1 MASGLTAGKLWHFH
15 FMQFASAL
23 QNLKDDANITD
34 IVINGVRSVLVRSAG
49 RWFSTESIFS
59 EASELQDF
67 AIDLAESANQAL
79 NFKDPFASFV
89 AGDWRISAVLSFGIC
104 SETNITFRRVAGVEG
119 ASSPDQLFSDQR
131 SGDLLAKIKHHM
143 DARQSVLIAG
153 AAGSGKTTLLRAL
166 LRRYPAERIITIEDV
181 AELNLGLPNSVGLLA
196 REPNAEGVGAVTLS
210 SLLSHALRMSPD
222 RIALGEVRS
231 VELVAMLDALN
242 TGHSG
247 AGATIHANSLEDV
260 ASRIEALGLRAGLP
274 LPVIARLAESALGL
288 VIFVSAIGGYKI
300 EAVGVPRAT
309 SSGLQVIPLG

>member
-1 MASGLTAGKLWHFH
+1 
-15 FMQFASAL
+15 MQLAPAIQDL
-23 QNLKDDANITD
+23 MNDDKITD
-34 IVINGVRSVLVRSAG
+34 IVFNGVRSVLVRSSG
-49 RWFSTESIFS
+49 RWFSVESIF
-59 EASELQDF
+59 AGMSELQDW
-67 AIDLAESANQAL
+67 AVDLAEAVNKSL
-79 NFKDPFASFV
+79 NFKEPLSSFV
-89 AGDWRISAVLSFGIC
+89 SGDWRITAVLPFGVC
-104 SETNITFRRVAGVEG
+104 SEPNLTFRRVSGVEG
-119 ASSPDQLFSDQR
+119 VASPEQLFTDQR
-131 SGDLLAKIKHHM
+131 SLELLTKIKQHM

-166 LRRYPAERIITIEDV
+166 LMRYPTERIITIEDV
-181 AELNLGLPNSVGLLA
+181 AELNLGLPNAVGLVA
-196 REPNAEGVGAVTLS
+196 REPNGEGVGAVSLS

-288 VIFVSAIGGYKI
+288 VVFVSAIGGYKI

-309 SSGLQVIPLG
+309 ANGLQVPQIA

>member
-1 MASGLTAGKLWHFH
+1 
-15 FMQFASAL
+15 MQLAPAL
-23 QNLKDDANITD
+23 QKLLNDAQITD
-34 IVINGVRSVLVRSAG
+34 VVLNGVRSVLVRSAG

-59 EASELQDF
+59 HESEIQDF
-67 AIDLAESANQAL
+67 AIDLAESANRAL
-79 NFKDPFASFV
+79 NFKEPFASFV
-89 AGDWRISAVLSFGIC
+89 AGDWRISAVLPSGVC
-104 SETNITFRRVAGVEG
+104 PETNITFRRVSGVDG
-119 ASSPDQLFSDQR
+119 VSSLDHLFKDHVSN
-131 SGDLLAKIKHHM
+131 DLLTKIKDHM

-166 LRRYPAERIITIEDV
+166 LRRYPTERIITIEDV
-181 AELNLGLPNSVGLLA
+181 AELNLGLPNSVGLLS
-196 REPNAEGVGAVTLS
+196 REPNGEGVGAVSLS

-274 LPVIARLAESALGL
+274 LPVIARLTESALGL
-288 VIFVSAIGGYKI
+288 VVFVSAFGGYRI

-309 SSGLQVIPLG
+309 PTGLQVIPIG

>member
-1 MASGLTAGKLWHFH
+1 
-15 FMQFASAL
+15 MQLAPAL
-23 QNLKDDANITD
+23 QNLMNDAQITD
-34 IVINGVRSVLVRSAG
+34 IVLNGVRSVLVRSSG
-49 RWFSTESIFS
+49 RWFSAELVFA
-59 EASELQDF
+59 EPNELQDL
-67 AIDLAESANQAL
+67 AIDLAESANQTL
-79 NFKDPFASFV
+79 NFKEPFASYV
-89 AGDWRISAVLSFGIC
+89 AGGWRITAVLSFGVC
-104 SETNITFRRVAGVEG
+104 SETNITFRRVSGAES
-119 ASSPDQLFSDQR
+119 ASSPDQLFNDQR
-131 SGDLLAKIKHHM
+131 SIDLLTKIKHHL

-166 LRRYPAERIITIEDV
+166 LKRYPAERIITIEDV
-181 AELNLGLPNSVGLLA
+181 AELNLGLPNSVGLLS
-196 REPNAEGVGAVTLS
+196 REPNAEGVGAVSLS

-288 VIFVSAIGGYKI
+288 VVFVSAIGGYKI
-300 EAVGVPRAT
+300 EAVGVPRVT

>member
-1 MASGLTAGKLWHFH
+1 MIQLPA
-15 FMQFASAL
+15 MQTL
-23 QNLKDDANITD
+23 MNDLRITD
-34 IVINGVRSVLVRSAG
+34 IVLNGVRSVLVRSSG
-49 RWFSTESIFS
+49 RWFSVDSIFS
-59 EASELQDF
+59 EQSELQDF
-67 AIDLAESANQAL
+67 AIDLAESVNVSL
-79 NFKDPFASFV
+79 NFKEPFSSFLSSE
-89 AGDWRISAVLSFGIC
+89 WRVSAVMPFGIC
-104 SETNITFRRVAGVEG
+104 AEPNLTFRRVSGETERRELA
-119 ASSPDQLFSDQR
+119 DLFGDQR
-131 SGDLLAKIKHHM
+131 SRALLAKIEAQM

-153 AAGSGKTTLLRAL
+153 SAGSGKTTLLRAL

-181 AELNLGLPNSVGLLA
+181 AELNLGLPNSVGLLS
-196 REPNAEGVGAVTLS
+196 REPNAEGVGAVSMS

-274 LPVIARLAESALGL
+274 LQVIARLTESAIGL
-288 VIFVSAIGGYKI
+288 VVFVSAIGGYRI

-309 SSGLQVIPLG
+309 PTGLQVIPIG

>member
-1 MASGLTAGKLWHFH
+1 MASGFTAAKLWHFH
-15 FMQFASAL
+15 FMQFVSAL
-23 QNLKDDANITD
+23 QNLLDDANITD
-34 IVINGVRSVLVRSAG
+34 IVINGVRTVLARSSG
-49 RWFSTESIFS
+49 RWFSTETIFS
-59 EASELQDF
+59 EPRELQDF
-67 AIDLAESANQAL
+67 ALDLAESANQTL
-79 NFKDPFASFV
+79 NFKEPFASFV
-89 AGDWRISAVLSFGIC
+89 AGGWRISAVLSFGIC
-104 SETNITFRRVAGVEG
+104 SETNLTYRRVSGVEG
-119 ASSPDQLFSDQR
+119 ASSPDQLFTDQR
-131 SGDLLAKIKHHM
+131 SGDLLTKITHHM

-153 AAGSGKTTLLRAL
+153 SAGSGKTTLLRAL

-181 AELNLGLPNSVGLLA
+181 DELNVGLPNAVGLLS
-196 REPNAEGVGAVTLS
+196 REPNAEGVGAVSLS
-210 SLLSHALRMSPD
+210 SLLSYALRMSPD

-288 VIFVSAIGGYKI
+288 VVFVSAIGGYKI
-300 EAVGVPRAT
+300 EAVGVPKAT

>member
-1 MASGLTAGKLWHFH
+1 
-15 FMQFASAL
+15 MQFSPPL
-23 QNLKDDANITD
+23 LNLMSDSRVTD
-34 IVINGVRSVLVRSAG
+34 IVLNGVRSVLVRTAG
-49 RWFSTESIFS
+49 RWFSTEKIFS

-79 NFKDPFASFV
+79 NFKEPFASFV
-89 AGDWRISAVLSFGIC
+89 EGEWRISAVLSFGVC
-104 SETNITFRRVAGVEG
+104 SETNITFRRVSGVEG
-119 ASSPDQLFSDQR
+119 VSSLDQLFKDSL
-131 SGDLLAKIKHHM
+131 SIDLLAKIKYHM

-181 AELNLGLPNSVGLLA
+181 SELNLGLPNSVGLLA
-196 REPNAEGVGAVTLS
+196 REPNGEGVGAVSLS

-274 LPVIARLAESALGL
+274 LAVIARLAESALGL
-288 VIFVSAIGGYKI
+288 VVFVSAIGGYRI
-300 EAVGVPRAT
+300 EAAGLPRAT
-309 SSGLQVIPLG
+309 PTGLQVIPIG

>member
-1 MASGLTAGKLWHFH
+1 
-15 FMQFASAL
+15 MQLAPAI
-23 QNLKDDANITD
+23 QNLMNDDKITD
-34 IVINGVRSVLVRSAG
+34 IVFNGVRSVLVRSSG
-49 RWFSTESIFS
+49 RWFSVESIFAGS
-59 EASELQDF
+59 SELQDW
-67 AIDLAESANQAL
+67 AVDLAEAEHKSL
-79 NFKDPFASFV
+79 NFKEPLSSFV
-89 AGDWRISAVLSFGIC
+89 SGDWRITAVLPFGVC
-104 SETNITFRRVAGVEG
+104 SEPNLTFRRVSGVEG
-119 ASSPDQLFSDQR
+119 ASSPEQLFTDQR
-131 SGDLLAKIKHHM
+131 SLDLLTKIKHHM

-166 LRRYPAERIITIEDV
+166 LMRYPAERIITIEDV

-196 REPNAEGVGAVTLS
+196 REPNGEGVGAVSLS

-288 VIFVSAIGGYKI
+288 VVFVSSIGGYKI
-300 EAVGVPRAT
+300 EAVGVPRAVAN
-309 SSGLQVIPLG
+309 GLQVPQIA